1 MPKEISGGGTETD
14 DSTEV
19 QAGEQKFDP
28 VLDEL
33 NKETKNK
40 IAPSVY
46 SSFLHPR
53 LKTGTLTFDRKRK
66 SEVSSAES
74 GQTKPTN
81 AGNGSAAS
89 AFVKKPKTESERS
102 KHKFQFI

>member
-1 MPKEISGGGTETD
+1 MVPEKEISGGGTETD
-14 DSTEV
+14 ESTSQV

-28 VLDEL
+28 ILDEL
-33 NKETKNK
+33 NKETKKK

-53 LKTGTLTFDRKRK
+53 LQTGTLTFDRKRK
-66 SEVSSAES
+66 SES
-74 GQTKPTN
+74 GTENRQTKTEH
-81 AGNGSAAS
+81 AGNGPVE
-89 AFVKKPKTESERS
+89 VKKPKIESERS